1 MSPVARP
8 ATEPA
13 AEPAP
18 DLWRALASPW
28 RRRLLDL
35 LRDGP
40 RTTGGLSGEIPEL
53 SRFAVM
59 QHLAVLTG
67 AGVVIAER
75 RGRDRLNYLNPV
87 PLRDWYE
94 RWVQP
99 MAGTGAASLL
109 ALKRATEA
117 TEAKGH
123 AMTTD
128 TDQIRTVQL
137 AFELRISAPAGRV
150 FEVMTQRSQDWF
162 PHSYGGDRVRAIVL
176 EPRVGGQHYEDW
188 GGGRGHLYGQVTAY
202 DPPAGWAT
210 RGRLM
215 PGTTLDT
222 EYQLTEQ
229 DGITT
234 VRVTKVAVGPMSEED
249 AAGIARFGDISRYAA
264 VIERLAAG

>member
-8 ATEPA
+8 ATESA

-18 DLWRALASPW
+18 DLWRALASPSPW

-99 MAGTGAASLL
+99 MADTGAASLL

-117 TEAKGH
+117 TGARHDHRHGP
-123 AMTTD
+123 
-128 TDQIRTVQL
+128 DQDR
-137 AFELRISAPAGRV
+137 PAGLRAAH
-150 FEVMTQRSQDWF
+150 QR
-162 PHSYGGDRVRAIVL
+162 PGRPGLRGD
-176 EPRVGGQHYEDW
+176 
-188 GGGRGHLYGQVTAY
+188 
-202 DPPAGWAT
+202 DPALAGLVPA
-210 RGRLM
+210 
-215 PGTTLDT
+215 
-222 EYQLTEQ
+222 
-229 DGITT
+229 
-234 VRVTKVAVGPMSEED
+234 
-249 AAGIARFGDISRYAA
+249 
-264 VIERLAAG
+264 

>member
-109 ALKRATEA
+109 ALKRAT
-117 TEAKGH
+117 
-123 AMTTD
+123 
-128 TDQIRTVQL
+128 
-137 AFELRISAPAGRV
+137 
-150 FEVMTQRSQDWF
+150 
-162 PHSYGGDRVRAIVL
+162 
-176 EPRVGGQHYEDW
+176 
-188 GGGRGHLYGQVTAY
+188 
-202 DPPAGWAT
+202 
-210 RGRLM
+210 
-215 PGTTLDT
+215 
-222 EYQLTEQ
+222 
-229 DGITT
+229 
-234 VRVTKVAVGPMSEED
+234 
-249 AAGIARFGDISRYAA
+249 
-264 VIERLAAG
+264 